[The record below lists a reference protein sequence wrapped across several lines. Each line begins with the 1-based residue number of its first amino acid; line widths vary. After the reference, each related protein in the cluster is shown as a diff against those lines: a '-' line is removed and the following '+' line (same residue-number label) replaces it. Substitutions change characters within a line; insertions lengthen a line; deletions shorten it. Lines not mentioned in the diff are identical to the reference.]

1 MLYIHIPF
9 CNHKCGYCNFYSVVN
24 MNSPNLYKK
33 YLDALIKEYEIR
45 INDFT
50 NDIETI
56 YIGGGTPSII
66 GAKLLE
72 YFFDKLFEIIN
83 KNNKNNRNDKNEKS
97 EIKEITIEFNICDI
111 NKDALN
117 IISSIKNIRLSVGIQ
132 TFNENSLKIIKRQ
145 TNKEDIINAL
155 KLINKS
161 NIENISADF
170 ICGLPLN
177 DGEQSKKDIL
187 FAFDLLP
194 KIKHISL
201 YYLELNDFLKNQWAD
216 FLPNEEDSVRY
227 YNNAAKTIESLGLF
241 RYEISNYAISG
252 YQSIHN
258 GAYWELKDYLGIG
271 AGAFGCYKNNRYE
284 NTKNIKNYLEALSQ
298 NKLPVKNIE
307 YLDTEKRKKEF
318 IFLSLRTAKGINFS
332 HYKKL
337 FKEDF
342 MDKYSKIINK
352 HAEYFTVLEEYL
364 SIKKNYFDYA
374 DEIILFLL

>member
-24 MNSPNLYKK
+24 MNSPDLYKK

-45 INDFT
+45 IDDFA
-50 NDIETI
+50 NDIDTI

-72 YFFDKLFEIIN
+72 YFLSELFEVIN
-83 KNNKNNRNDKNEKS
+83 KNSKNNKN
-97 EIKEITIEFNICDI
+97 EIKEITIEFNVCDI
-111 NKDALN
+111 NKDSLN
-117 IISSIKNIRLSVGIQ
+117 VISSIKNIRLSVGIQ

-145 TNKEDIINAL
+145 TDKEDIINAL

-161 NIENISADF
+161 SIENISADF

-177 DGEQSKKDIL
+177 NKEQSKKDIL
-187 FAFDLLP
+187 LAFDLLP

-201 YYLELNDFLKNQWAD
+201 YYLELNDFLKNKWED
-216 FLPNEEDSVRY
+216 FLPSEEDSVIY
-227 YNNAAKTIESLGLF
+227 YNIAAKTVESLGLF
-241 RYEISNYAISG
+241 RYEISNYAICG
-252 YQSIHN
+252 YESIHN

-284 NTKNIKNYLEALSQ
+284 NTKNIKNYLEILSQ
-298 NKLPVKNIE
+298 NKLPVQNIE
-307 YLDTEKRKKEF
+307 YLDMEKRKKEF
-318 IFLSLRTAKGINFS
+318 IFLSLRTVKGINFLY
-332 HYKKL
+332 YKKL

-342 MDKYSKIINK
+342 MDKYSKIINE
-352 HAEYFTVLEEYL
+352 HAKYFVISKEYL
-364 SIKKNYFDYA
+364 SIKKIYFDYA

>member
-24 MNSPNLYKK
+24 MNSPDLYKK
-33 YLDALIKEYEIR
+33 YLDTLIKEYEFR
-45 INDFT
+45 INDFE

-83 KNNKNNRNDKNEKS
+83 KNKKNK
-97 EIKEITIEFNICDI
+97 IKETTIEFNVCDI
-111 NKDALN
+111 NKDSLN
-117 IISSIKNIRLSVGIQ
+117 IISSVENIRLSIGIQ

-161 NIENISADF
+161 RVENISADF

-177 DGEQSKKDIL
+177 DREQSKKDIL
-187 FAFDLLP
+187 LAFDLLP

-201 YYLELNDFLKNQWAD
+201 YYLELNDFIKNKLSN
-216 FLPNEEDSVRY
+216 FLPSEENSVRY
-227 YNNAAKTIESLGLF
+227 YNIAAKTVESLGLS
-241 RYEISNYAISG
+241 RYEISNYAILG
-252 YQSIHN
+252 YESIHN
-258 GAYWELKDYLGIG
+258 SAYWDLKDYLGIG

-284 NTKNIKNYLEALSQ
+284 NTKNIKNYLEILSKG
-298 NKLPVKNIE
+298 KLPTKNTE
-307 YLDTEKRKKEF
+307 YLDIEKRKKEF
-318 IFLSLRTAKGINFS
+318 IFLSLRTVKGINFLS
-332 HYKKL
+332 YKKL

-342 MDKYSKIINK
+342 IDKYSKIINK
-352 HAEYFTVLEEYL
+352 HKEYFIISKEYL
-364 SIKKNYFDYA
+364 SIKKIYFDYA
-374 DEIILFLL
+374 DEISLFLL